1 MLKTAE
7 GGEEGVLKTED
18 RGEDMGE
25 TSLVDPKAASLSK
38 IDPSES
44 DEPESG
50 NEASELPR
58 FRSRWRYCSR
68 REIPLDGGAGK

>member
-7 GGEEGVLKTED
+7 GGEEGVFNTED
-18 RGEDMGE
+18 IGEGMGGA
-25 TSLVDPKAASLSK
+25 SLVDPRAASLSK

-44 DEPESG
+44 EEPESG

-58 FRSRWRYCSR
+58 FRSR
-68 REIPLDGGAGK
+68 